1 MKPIEYIAKW
11 TINTILLS
19 ASMWD
24 FLDPILKVIA
34 TAIGIVLSFFLIRKA
49 WHDTEVAKEQRR
61 KLKLENDFRD
71 QEIFR
76 MAQENKKRFG

>member
-1 MKPIEYIAKW
+1 MRPLEYIGKGI
-11 TINTILLS
+11 INGVLLS

-24 FLDPILKVIA
+24 FIDPVLKLIA
-34 TAIGIVLSFFLIRKA
+34 TLIGIVLTFFLIRKA
-49 WHDTEVAKEQRR
+49 WHDTEVAKEQKR

-76 MAQENKKRFG
+76 LAQENKKKFG